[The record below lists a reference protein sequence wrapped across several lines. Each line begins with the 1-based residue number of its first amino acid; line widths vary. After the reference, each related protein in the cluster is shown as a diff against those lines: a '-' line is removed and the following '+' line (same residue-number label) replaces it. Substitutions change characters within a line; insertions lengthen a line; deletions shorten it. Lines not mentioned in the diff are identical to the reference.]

1 MARTDGQPALCLV
14 TGATGY
20 IGGRLTSE
28 LLACGYRV
36 RVMVRHPERLRD
48 HLWLDQVEVVTGDA
62 LDPASLTAAMVG
74 VDCAYY
80 LLHALVEGQGFEK
93 VEDEM
98 ATNFANAARD
108 AGVRRIVYLGGL
120 IPKGEELSA
129 HLQSRKSTGEI
140 LRKSG
145 VPTAELRAGVVLG
158 SGSASFEMLRYLT
171 EHLPAMVTPKW
182 VRSRIQ
188 PIAVRDVLRYLVGA
202 AALPPEVN
210 RAFDIGGPDVL
221 TYRDMMQI
229 YAKVVGLRKRLII
242 PVPVLTPKLSSLWVG
257 LVTPVPSSIAI
268 PLVKS
273 LRNEVICREQDI
285 RRYIPDPPD
294 GLTGFEKAVRLAL
307 TRIRDAQVTTRWS
320 FASVPG
326 APSEPLPSD
335 PKWSGG
341 NLYED
346 LRETVIH
353 TTPEQVWSVVE
364 SIGGNGGYFTMDWA
378 WRIRGIA
385 DRAVGGVGLRRGRR
399 DPKHLM
405 VGETLDFW
413 RVEELI
419 PNKLLRLRAEM
430 RMPGSAW
437 LEFQIEDLGHGKC
450 RLQQRAVFV
459 PKGLAGHAYWWA
471 IAPFHGFVFPGM
483 NQKMGEAATSG
494 AAPVLSKT

>member
-1 MARTDGQPALCLV
+1 
-14 TGATGY
+14 
-20 IGGRLTSE
+20 
-28 LLACGYRV
+28 
-36 RVMVRHPERLRD
+36 
-48 HLWLDQVEVVTGDA
+48 
-62 LDPASLTAAMVG
+62 
-74 VDCAYY
+74 
-80 LLHALVEGQGFEK
+80 
-93 VEDEM
+93 
-98 ATNFANAARD
+98 
-108 AGVRRIVYLGGL
+108 
-120 IPKGEELSA
+120 
-129 HLQSRKSTGEI
+129 
-140 LRKSG
+140 
-145 VPTAELRAGVVLG
+145 
-158 SGSASFEMLRYLT
+158 
-171 EHLPAMVTPKW
+171 

-221 TYRDMMQI
+221 TYHDMMQT

-257 LVTPVPSSIAI
+257 LVTPVPNSIAI

-285 RRYIPDPPD
+285 RKYIPDPPE
-294 GLTGFEKAVRLAL
+294 GLTGFEKAVQLAL
-307 TRIRDAQVTTRWS
+307 TRIRDAQVMTRWS

-341 NLYED
+341 NLYQD
-346 LRETVIH
+346 VRIVDINA
-353 TTPEQVWSVVE
+353 TPEQVWGVVE
-364 SIGGNGGYFTMDWA
+364 SIGGDGGYFTMDWA

-430 RMPGSAW
+430 RMPGNAW
-437 LEFQIEDLGHGKC
+437 LEFQIEDLGHGKS

-459 PKGLAGHAYWWA
+459 PKGLAGHAYWWS

-483 NQKMGEAATSG
+483 NQKMGEAAENLATSEAAETFATREG
-494 AAPVLSKT
+494 AETSAAPVLTKT